1 MYNDKDHGSDLFNPK
16 SGLFWPSFY
25 VTLGALVAIIIFG
38 IVYEIARKMIWNT
51 GKISFNSQDSLDRKI
66 EFSRIF

>member
-1 MYNDKDHGSDLFNPK
+1 MYNDKDDGSDLFNPK

-51 GKISFNSQDSLDRKI
+51 GKISFNS
-66 EFSRIF
+66 